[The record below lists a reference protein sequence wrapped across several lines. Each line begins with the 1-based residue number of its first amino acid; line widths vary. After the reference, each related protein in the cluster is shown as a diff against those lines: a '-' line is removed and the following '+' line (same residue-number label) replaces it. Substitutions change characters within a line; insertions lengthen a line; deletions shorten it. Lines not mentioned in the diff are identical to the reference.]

1 MAEVAK
7 ATLDDKLNV
16 LVAKF
21 KAVNDLYIEKI
32 AEQINAIG
40 ELNATSIHRL
50 TVMAQTNANMLE
62 VSAELAKACHIAMA
76 DLADIYRTAL
86 EDVKT
91 DPRFAQAIEQRQ
103 FTDTTNARLRQL
115 TEAVSRQT
123 MGTIQNLSNTTIF
136 SPSYRQAIDKA
147 VLAGT
152 SGVTDYKSAV
162 RDVIK
167 QVGYSGM
174 QIHYPS
180 GYHRRLDT
188 AVRQNVINGINQIAQ
203 QSSMIMGEALGYD
216 AVEISAHAR
225 SAPDHEPV
233 QGRVF
238 LMEEYTKMQNGDD
251 FVDVDGRS
259 YAGFRRPIGEW
270 NCMHLAMSFDTRTS
284 VRKFTDKQLEDFK
297 EKNAEGCEVNGKKM
311 SLYRAGQLMRQI
323 ETEVRRQKDV
333 RKAAKLVEDKALED
347 QCNKRIDALVAYYKQ
362 VSTASG
368 IRQRKD
374 RMTID

>member
-62 VSAELAKACHIAMA
+62 VSAELAKACRIAMA

-91 DPRFAQAIEQRQ
+91 DPRFAQAVEQRQ

-238 LMEEYTKMQNGDD
+238 LMEEYKKMQNGDD